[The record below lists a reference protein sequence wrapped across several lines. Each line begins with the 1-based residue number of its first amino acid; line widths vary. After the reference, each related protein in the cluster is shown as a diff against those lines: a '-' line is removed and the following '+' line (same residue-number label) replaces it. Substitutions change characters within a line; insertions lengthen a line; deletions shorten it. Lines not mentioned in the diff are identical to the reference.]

1 MFVRCYAT
9 NVPFC
14 FFSEALVAPNV
25 TVIETDETE
34 ITVSWEN
41 INIPV
46 DQWTVRVFPEGRNQY
61 VEVSIKNLCE
71 DFFHISLI

>member
-1 MFVRCYAT
+1 MLRNKCSIL
-9 NVPFC
+9 